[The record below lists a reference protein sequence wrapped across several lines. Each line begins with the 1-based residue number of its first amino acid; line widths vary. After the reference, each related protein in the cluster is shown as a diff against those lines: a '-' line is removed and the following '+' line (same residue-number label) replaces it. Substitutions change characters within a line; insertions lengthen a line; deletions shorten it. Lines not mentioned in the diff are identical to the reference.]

1 MTTIPLQSPSLSS
14 TRIQL
19 MGESPKKERTSNT
32 TLADYTSPESTTA
45 RNIRRATNQQSRT
58 FQYLK
63 YITWTI
69 TDGWIGGDEDDDN
82 DSIAHRKGSI
92 TFRLPFTSTQLSMHY
107 DDGMGAPTY
116 ALNVTHVIE
125 EHSEL
130 GRQVWALMRPWSD
143 PQELHKLVSGRELS
157 IYSVFRSCSRET
169 NLFFVCF
176 TRSTCFVL
184 LIC

>member
-19 MGESPKKERTSNT
+19 MDESPKLERTSNT
-32 TLADYTSPESTTA
+32 TLADYTSPQSTIA
-45 RNIRRATNQQSRT
+45 RSIRRATNQQSRT
-58 FQYLK
+58 FQYLS

-69 TDGWIGGDEDDDN
+69 TDGWIGGDEDN
-82 DSIAHRKGSI
+82 SMAHRKGSI
-92 TFRLPFTSTQLSMHY
+92 TFRLPFTSTQLSVHY
-107 DDGMGAPTY
+107 DGGMGAPTY

-130 GRQVWALMRPWSD
+130 GRKVWALMRPWSD
-143 PQELHKLVSGRELS
+143 PGELHRLVSGRELS
-157 IYSVFRSCSRET
+157 IYSVFRSWSRET
-169 NLFFVCF
+169 NLFFVRI

-184 LIC
+184 LAC